1 MATNYGKVATSAS
14 QQAQNRA
21 NLASALKSLSKAGG
35 TATAAQ
41 NIYSGGGGASPSTP
55 VATNNTTSSGRSPI
69 YGTGSAPAGSGSPVG
84 MTKTP
89 VLGTTGNPAGS
100 QLPVGM
106 SKANT
111 KAATTASA
119 VGTTKKPDWQLQMES
134 INRASGPIDETGTGS
149 YGMTKDPSYTPP
161 KQTASAFDA
170 FKSAQNNRVNTDLQT
185 TGLQT
190 SAGNGVPSSN
200 LMTKADGSNFPNRP
214 IVQPNIDF
222 TPEGP
227 KMAGQTDLGNTS
239 PQPISS
245 SQNKITPPPPTT
257 NASTPPV
264 VNQTTTAS
272 SSSAPSQTST
282 FGMDNTRNKAPDLTQ
297 VQAAAGIAD
306 ETRKQADA
314 ADQAAQ
320 SATNEDDRNY
330 YRKLADSARAEADA
344 AEAEYQKLLQQSE
357 EEKQI
362 QSKID
367 AETNALRLG
376 QTDVAG
382 QPIPLQFI
390 TGQQSALERRSLD
403 RVAPLTSKLGQ
414 LQAARQ
420 AALTGAKSK
429 VSSKESRLGTAES
442 NLTAISTEERKRKN
456 QLQDQAREDKQT
468 AQEQANIDR
477 KFQEDKRQ
485 FGLNY
490 ANQQRE
496 LAIKE
501 IAAKSS
507 ANKGLT
513 DVQLKQEINKQL
525 ANPSFQKASEQEK
538 INYILSQGGDPTD
551 FGLNY

>member
-14 QQAQNRA
+14 QQAQNKS
-21 NLASALKSLSKAGG
+21 NLANALKALSKSGG

-41 NIYSGGGGASPSTP
+41 KIYSGGGGSSPSTP
-55 VATNNTTSSGRSPI
+55 VATNNQTTSSGRSPI
-69 YGTGSAPAGSGSPVG
+69 YGTSSSPAGSGSPVG

-119 VGTTKKPDWQLQMES
+119 IGTTKKPDWQLQMES

-149 YGMTKDPSYTPP
+149 YGITKNPSYTPP

-170 FKSAQNNRVNTDLQT
+170 FKSAQSNRVNADLQT
-185 TGLQT
+185 AGLSAASGSGVRT
-190 SAGNGVPSSN
+190 SFEN
-200 LMTKADGSNFPNRP
+200 LMTKADSSNSPNKP
-214 IVQPNIDF
+214 VVQPKVNF
-222 TPEGP
+222 TANGP
-227 KMAGQTDLGNTS
+227 RMDGQTDLGNTTADS
-239 PQPISS
+239 PV
-245 SQNKITPPPPTT
+245 NRTTPPATLPSMSS
-257 NASTPPV
+257 NSTSNSV
-264 VNQTTTAS
+264 DTQALTQQSN
-272 SSSAPSQTST
+272 
-282 FGMDNTRNKAPDLTQ
+282 FGIDNTKSKAPDLSQ
-297 VQAAAGIAD
+297 IQAAAGVAD

-330 YRKLADSARAEADA
+330 YRELANSARAEADA

-357 EEKQI
+357 EEKKI
-362 QSKID
+362 QSQID
-367 AETNALRLG
+367 AETSALRLG

-382 QPIPLQFI
+382 QAIPLSFI